1 MLMLAVYRRAQLM
14 TAIGA
19 ITLTTRTMK
28 LTRSYLSLAS
38 VQRRVSLVAIPDRG
52 GGGGALTGDDVLSAC
67 FKVTADDTI

>member
-1 MLMLAVYRRAQLM
+1 MLMLAVYRRAQLV

-28 LTRSYLSLAS
+28 LTRLYLSLAS

-52 GGGGALTGDDVLSAC
+52 RGALTGDDVLSVC